1 MTRDYKDSCVNET
14 KASAYWIVVG
24 IVAIIALLG
33 VMGERDREHQ
43 EEVAH
48 LVATISSMETVE
60 CAPAMEMSMPI
71 DVGVQL

>member
-1 MTRDYKDSCVNET
+1 
-14 KASAYWIVVG
+14 
-24 IVAIIALLG
+24 VAIIALLG

-48 LVATISSMETVE
+48 LVATISSMETAE
-60 CAPAMEMSMPI
+60 CAPAMEMDMPI